1 MATSREDSVQ
11 EGLQLGGI
19 FTLFLSLFL
28 FTIATAANSWQTST
42 GRNYYFN
49 IGIWKWCALS
59 KTNDNATICGNMDQ
73 KDIYSDEVQQN
84 AVVQVRY
91 LTCFATGMLTL
102 SMLFMLGDKKKFV
115 YMAAFSAL
123 ISFILAITAISI
135 YSSAVWDKAELVN
148 NMDNVNPTSPEWGYG
163 FSFWFFVASIALAAI
178 AFVILIVYAK
188 MMVDDGSTSV
198 KLDDTSSAVVD
209 DPPAVKIETDPAAY
223 DATPVIPATL
233 DSSQ

>member
-1 MATSREDSVQ
+1 MATSRQDSVQ

-19 FTLFLSLFL
+19 FTLFLALFL

-49 IGIWKWCALS
+49 IGIWKWCAIS
-59 KTNDNATICGNMDQ
+59 KTNDNSTICGNMDQ
-73 KDIYSDEVQQN
+73 KDIYSDDVQQK

-91 LTCFATGMLTL
+91 LTCFATGMLAL
-102 SMLFMLGDKKKFV
+102 SLLFMLGDKKKFV

-123 ISFILAITAISI
+123 ISFILAIAAVSI
-135 YSSAVWDKAELVN
+135 YTSNVWDKAELVN

-178 AFVILIVYAK
+178 AFVILIIYAK
-188 MMVDDGSTSV
+188 MMGEDSPSY
-198 KLDDTSSAVVD
+198 KQLDTS
-209 DPPAVKIETDPAAY
+209 TPAAP
-223 DATPVIPATL
+223 AIEIVPNPANREPVTPLPL
-233 DSSQ
+233 